1 MLLNNKI
8 ILVCIAAILVMLSAF
23 LWYLKPSSQ
32 PIETSSDH
40 SKQDRQAETQFNQQ
54 GIDLKAK
61 TITSMPQKT
70 STVQNQILAQQH
82 TLAELIERRTQLY
95 VEFQQLTE
103 GLSQGQLPDTQ
114 HIELLLSQQQ
124 ILVKAGVVTQQEGIG
139 FIQYLRQA
147 LPEMDRQLD
156 KAQLA
161 LEQISSEKGK
171 T

>member
-8 ILVCIAAILVMLSAF
+8 ILLCIAAILVMLSAF

-32 PIETSSDH
+32 PIETGSDQ

-54 GIDLKAK
+54 STDLKSN
-61 TITSMPQKT
+61 TISSMPQKT
-70 STVQNQILAQQH
+70 STVQNQGSVQKH
-82 TLAELIERRTQLY
+82 TQAELIERRTQLY

-103 GLSQGQLPDTQ
+103 GLSQGQLPDAQ
-114 HIELLLSQQQ
+114 RIEVLLNQQQ
-124 ILVKAGVVTQQEGIG
+124 ILVKAGVVSKQEGIG

-161 LEQISSEKGK
+161 LEQISIEKGK